1 LMPSTSSSNKI
12 DVRRESS
19 GLVLLKFGGSVIT
32 FKEKPLSP
40 NMVCINRLSRIIAS
54 IDKPVIIVHGGG
66 SFGHYW
72 SVKYEMHT
80 KPARYDLKGVSVVHE
95 SMIALNE
102 LLVKGLI
109 ESGAK
114 PYSVMPSV
122 FMHGLEPITKRIE
135 ELEAI
140 AVGGALPV
148 TFGDIVHVAEQNY
161 SILSGDALMTI
172 LAETLLPSKVI
183 FLVNVDGLYGDVGTQ
198 NIIREINYETYK
210 SATFSKTTL
219 DVTGG
224 MNRKIEEG
232 LKIAASGIDV
242 LLVNGLKPQRVLNAI
257 NGCDFEGTLIR
268 HEERRG

>member
-1 LMPSTSSSNKI
+1 LKPSTASFHKS

-19 GLVLLKFGGSVIT
+19 GLILLKLGGSVIT
-32 FKEKPLSP
+32 FKGKPLSP
-40 NMVCINRLSRIIAS
+40 NMECINRLSRIVAS
-54 IDKPVIIVHGGG
+54 INKPVIIVHGGG

-102 LLVKGLI
+102 LLVNGLI

-122 FMHGLEPITKRIE
+122 FTHGLEPITKRIE

-140 AVGGALPV
+140 AVGGVVPV

-161 SILSGDALMTI
+161 SILSGDALMAI
-172 LAETLLPSKVI
+172 LAEVLLPSKVI
-183 FLVNVDGLYGDVGTQ
+183 FLVDVDGLYSDLG
-198 NIIREINYETYK
+198 IIREINYETYK

-224 MNRKIEEG
+224 MKRKIEEG

-242 LLVNGLKPQRVLNAI
+242 MLVNGLKPQRVLNAI
-257 NGCDFEGTLIR
+257 NGGDFEGTLIR

>member
-1 LMPSTSSSNKI
+1 MKPSSTSSQKNDGRKQNF
-12 DVRRESS
+12 
-19 GLVLLKFGGSVIT
+19 GLILLKLGGSVIT
-32 FKEKPLSP
+32 FKERPLSP
-40 NMVCINRLSRIIAS
+40 NVECINDLSRVIAS
-54 IDKPVIIVHGGG
+54 IDRPVIVVHGGG

-72 SVKYEMHT
+72 SVKYGMHT
-80 KPARYDLKGVSVVHE
+80 KPARYDLNGVSVVHE

-122 FMHGLEPITKRIE
+122 FTQGLEPITKRIQ

-140 AVGGALPV
+140 AVGGIVPV
-148 TFGDIVHVAEQNY
+148 TYGDIVHVVEHNY
-161 SILSGDALMTI
+161 SILSGDAIMTI
-172 LAETLLPSKVI
+172 LAKVLLPSKVI
-183 FLVNVDGLYGDVGTQ
+183 FLVNVDGLYSDVGTQ

-210 SATFSKTTL
+210 STTFSKSAS

-242 LLVNGLKPQRVLNAI
+242 VLVNGLKPQRVLNAI
-257 NGCDFEGTLIR
+257 NGGDFEGTLIR